1 MRHFSLIALLA
12 VLLVAA
18 PIGATA
24 TETPTGDGL
33 DVDDVRRIIE
43 DTNPESADLGTVRD
57 VADWARSANVSDQ
70 LDDGDAR
77 ALQAWLTDAADQPN
91 VDVPDVQVNVSS
103 GAATSTTSTPTATD
117 TPTETASPQPTATA
131 AAAPA
136 STPNATETELIDS
149 DTVLVASKWNESA
162 GVARVTIRSETS
174 QAVTLSDAGRFIQ
187 GGKVPTT
194 TVALRGGTTS
204 TIEISVTEVDGRVG
218 VAISTDKTPLYSE
231 IIESDSGDG
240 LGVLEA
246 VSTLQAWLG
255 GVTIAFVWMIIAG
268 WSVMR
273 REGGRPEVA
282 T

>member
-1 MRHFSLIALLA
+1 MRHFSLITL
-12 VLLVAA
+12 LLVVVSLVVA

-24 TETPTGDGL
+24 TETLTDDGL
-33 DVDDVRRIIE
+33 D
-43 DTNPESADLGTVRD
+43 AD
-57 VADWARSANVSDQ
+57 
-70 LDDGDAR
+70 
-77 ALQAWLTDAADQPN
+77 
-91 VDVPDVQVNVSS
+91 DVQVNVTS
-103 GAATSTTSTPTATD
+103 GAPATTSTPTATD
-117 TPTETASPQPTATA
+117 TPTETASPQPTATKRP
-131 AAAPA
+131 APA
-136 STPNATETELIDS
+136 STPNATETERIDS
-149 DTVLVASKWNESA
+149 DTVLVASEWNESA

-218 VAISTDKTPLYSE
+218 VSISTDKTPLYSE

-255 GVTIAFVWMIIAG
+255 GVTIAFVWTVIAG